1 MIDDP
6 PTRHAWLWL
15 AGTATLVVL
24 ALGAAAGATGIL
36 YAPLYL
42 VAIAPGFV
50 LGRRLAG
57 PAHPA
62 GWLVGGTL
70 GYGLTQIAL
79 WAPIALHVPSL
90 PAFLAAWLLGAVAI
104 WFIARRIGSPVLALP
119 AWSAGDWRAL
129 SLTLLLVPL
138 VMGPPYRSLGAADES
153 GTRYYRAYFTADFV
167 WHTAL
172 ASELGRYDTPPRNPY
187 MAGSDLHYYWTYFL
201 LPSVVAQEAPV
212 APLKDVQGVLKAN
225 AMLSA
230 LLMTGVL
237 YLLVRVAV
245 PSPAAAAAA
254 VALGI
259 LAASAEGTFVL
270 QQLWR
275 RGVPL
280 AAVEDL
286 NIDAISNWQFG
297 GLRVDN
303 VPRSLWYTPQHAF
316 SCALGLVAMLV
327 AATGGAR
334 AANAGVWTA
343 GTALGLSTCFN
354 PLLGGMFSLIY
365 GLAVAVDAALSRQP
379 GFLLILLRH
388 AQAAVPVA
396 LALGWAA
403 LNEVAEGAGAA
414 VAIGFRG
421 FARNNTLRALLLST
435 GPMLVPGLVGLW
447 PWRRLPGRPARL
459 AAIGLVLAL
468 LLMHLVTLSEAS
480 WVGFRAGQ
488 IVLLMLP
495 VLVARLLWA
504 AGRAGAWWSAALVTA
519 VLLAGLPTTII
530 DTYNAQDISNRR
542 QGPGFHWT
550 LPVTPAQQE
559 AFAWVRANLP
569 EKATLQMEP
578 ELRGREHWSL
588 IPTFAQ
594 RRMTAGLPI
603 SLLPTPEYDRVSAEV
618 KRLYETG
625 DGREAWNLARGRGI
639 DYLYVDPHD
648 RAAYPEGVAKFSNPR
663 YFELLFENREVSIY
677 KIR

>member
-1 MIDDP
+1 MTDDRP
-6 PTRHAWLWL
+6 IWRPSLWI
-15 AGTATLVVL
+15 AGTATIVVL
-24 ALGAAAGATGIL
+24 ALTATTGATGLL

-42 VAIAPGFV
+42 AAIAPGF
-50 LGRRLAG
+50 LIGRRLAG

-62 GWLVGGTL
+62 SWLAGATL

-79 WAPIALHVPSL
+79 WVPVALHVPSL
-90 PAFLAAWLLGAVAI
+90 PAFVAAWLLGAGAI
-104 WFIARRIGSPVLALP
+104 WGASRRMKTPVLELA
-119 AWSAGDWRAL
+119 AWSAADGRAL
-129 SLTLLLVPL
+129 ALTLLLVPL

-172 ASELGRYDTPPRNPY
+172 AAELGRYDTPPRNPY

-201 LPSVVAQEAPV
+201 LPSVVAREAPV
-212 APLKDVQGVLKAN
+212 AALNDVQGVLKAN

-230 LLMTGVL
+230 LLLTGVF
-237 YLLVRVAV
+237 YLLVRTAV

-254 VALGI
+254 VALGV
-259 LAASAEGTFVL
+259 LAASAEGSFVL

-297 GLRVDN
+297 GLRIDN
-303 VPRSLWYTPQHAF
+303 IPRSLWYTPQHAF
-316 SCALGLVAMLV
+316 SCALGLVALLV
-327 AATGGAR
+327 AAASGAR
-334 AANAGVWTA
+334 VSNAGVWTA

-365 GLAVAVDAALSRQP
+365 GLAVALDAALSRQP
-379 GFLLILLRH
+379 GFLLTVLRH
-388 AQAAVPVA
+388 AQAAAPVA

-403 LNEVAEGAGAA
+403 LNEVAEGAGSA

-421 FARNNTLRALLLST
+421 FARNNTVRALLLSS
-435 GPMLVPGLVGLW
+435 GPMLLPAVAGLW

-468 LLMHLVTLSEAS
+468 FLMHFVTLSEAS

-488 IVLLMLP
+488 ILLLMLP
-495 VLVARLLWA
+495 VLLARLVWVA
-504 AGRAGAWWSAALVTA
+504 ARAGAGWSAALVA
-519 VLLAGLPTTII
+519 GILVAGLPTTLI
-530 DTYNAQDISNRR
+530 DTYNAQDITNRR

-550 LPVTPAQQE
+550 LPVTAAQQE

-569 EKATLQMEP
+569 EEATLQMEP

-588 IPTFAQ
+588 IPTFAE

-603 SLLPTPEYDRVSAEV
+603 SLLPTPEYGRVSAEV
-618 KRLYETG
+618 KRLFETS
-625 DGREAWNLARGRGI
+625 DAREAWNLARGRGI
-639 DYLYVDPHD
+639 DYLYVDQHD
-648 RAAYPEGVAKFSNPR
+648 RAAYQDGVAKFSNDR
-663 YFELLFENREVSIY
+663 YFELAFENREVSIY